1 MSKQVR
7 VVVEGQ
13 TEETFVNN
21 VLAPALQPRD
31 IYLKATLVATKQL
44 KNRSSEERGMPGR
57 RFKGGVSKY
66 QVVRRDVI
74 NALRGSHLAAVTT
87 MIDYYRLP
95 QDFPGQST
103 LHGANNC
110 YERVRRLEE
119 AFRDDIANLRFR
131 PFFVLHEF
139 EALLFSNPDEIAS
152 AIARHHSLSG
162 QLRAARNQFN
172 SPEEIDEGPD
182 SHPAARILVVA
193 PGYSK
198 RLHGPIIAGRIGLEV
213 IRREC
218 PHFAE
223 WFNWLESL

>member
-13 TEETFVNN
+13 TEETFVNV
-21 VLAPALQPRD
+21 VLAPTLQLRD
-31 IYLKATLVATKQL
+31 IYLQATLVTTKQL
-44 KNRSSEERGMPGR
+44 KSRSPGERRMPGR

-66 QVVRRDVI
+66 QVVKRDVI
-74 NALRGSHLAAVTT
+74 NALRGSHFVAVTT

-103 LHGANNC
+103 LRGTNNC
-110 YERVRRLEE
+110 YERVKRLEA
-119 AFRDDIANLRFR
+119 AFGNDIDDLRFR
-131 PFFVLHEF
+131 PFLVLHEF
-139 EALLFSNPDEIAS
+139 EALLFADPDKIAS
-152 AIARHHSLSG
+152 AVEGQHSLSRR
-162 QLRAARNQFN
+162 LWSARNRFH

-182 SHPAARILVVA
+182 SHPAARILAVA
-193 PGYSK
+193 PNYNK
-198 RLHGPIIAGRIGLEV
+198 RLHGPIIAGRIGLEI